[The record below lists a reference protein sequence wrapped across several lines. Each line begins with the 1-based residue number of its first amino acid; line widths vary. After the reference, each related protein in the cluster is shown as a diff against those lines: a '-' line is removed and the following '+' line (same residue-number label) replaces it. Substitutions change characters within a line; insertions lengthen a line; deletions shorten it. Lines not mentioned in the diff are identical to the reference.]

1 MMMGGRFA
9 WLPTEVFSPVLGGLK
24 CGGFGVGEENF
35 TIMGVKMGGG
45 FTTNQF
51 ALMRS
56 CQPGLRFLLISNQK

>member
-1 MMMGGRFA
+1 MRDSKNNDDGGEICLAANRG
-9 WLPTEVFSPVLGGLK
+9 FSPVLGGLK

-51 ALMRS
+51 A
-56 CQPGLRFLLISNQK
+56 